1 MSLKLKVTTIRE
13 NYEGNRWVLDGEP
26 EVDEYG
32 PQQWPIVLD
41 RIVALETLR
50 FFRGLGGRETVK
62 KGSTAAGYDMP
73 IESVSVSPGRTMRT
87 TRRFEYL
94 PI

>member
-1 MSLKLKVTTIRE
+1 MSIKLKVTTIRE
-13 NYEGNRWVLDGEP
+13 NYEGNRWVLGEKP

-32 PQQWPIVLD
+32 PRQWPTVLD
-41 RIVALETLR
+41 RLVGPETLR

-73 IESVSVSPGRTMRT
+73 IESVSVSPDRTMRT